1 MVGLYS
7 RLPVVGFAFP
17 QLYGTSILGK
27 VVKEMAGS
35 LAEQCRPF

>member
-7 RLPVVGFAFP
+7 RPPVVGFAFRL
-17 QLYGTSILGK
+17 LYGISILGK
-27 VVKEMAGS
+27 VVKEMVGS